1 MSGLIDAAEA
11 IVLFIIVLGVL
22 VLFHESGHFFTARLA
37 RVRVLEFGFGFP
49 PRAKV
54 MREGPV
60 DPDVQARW
68 ERKRAVLLDQ
78 AGDDPA
84 QVAMVEAMPG
94 PLGMQYTLNWLP
106 IGGFVKLEGEDG
118 DQDDDPRSFSRARLP
133 VKLLILFMGVVMNL
147 VLSVLIFGGIAF
159 FGSPYLGVQFAEV
172 EQGSPAAT
180 AGLQPGDTIVSIN
193 GQMYDF
199 YATRYADGSLLD
211 QLRAHAGQTI
221 QLGVVHAD
229 GTTSTIPV
237 TLRTADEIKANA
249 EECAQTPSSC
259 KGVLG
264 IKAGDAGFKPVFLSQ
279 SVQRPLGESLQIGWS
294 ETTYWFSAI
303 IDGLASLGSSIV
315 NNPTTAPPVS
325 GPVGIATSL
334 GDTFRNEGPL
344 MTLYVAGILSANLAL
359 VNVLPFPPLDGGR
372 MLVIVLKAIPGVGRR
387 ISLRAEQLTYAIGFV
402 ALFGFIIW
410 VTFFDIARGLGG
422 GGTP

>member
-11 IVLFIIVLGVL
+11 IVLFIVVLGVL

-68 ERKRAVLLDQ
+68 ERKRATLLDQ

-84 QVAMVEAMPG
+84 QVAMVEAMPS
-94 PLGMQYTLNWLP
+94 PVGMQYTLNWLP

-133 VKLLILFMGVVMNL
+133 VKLLILLMGVVMNL

-159 FGSPYLGVQFAEV
+159 FGSPYVGIQFAEV

-199 YATRYADGSLLD
+199 YATRYADGSVLD

-237 TLRTADEIKANA
+237 TLRTPAEVAANQGA
-249 EECAQTPSSC
+249 
-259 KGVLG
+259 LG
-264 IKAGDAGFKPVFLSQ
+264 IKAGDAGFKPVFLPQ
-279 SVQRPLGESLQIGWS
+279 SVQRPLGESLQIGWN

-315 NNPTTAPPVS
+315 TNPTTAPPVS